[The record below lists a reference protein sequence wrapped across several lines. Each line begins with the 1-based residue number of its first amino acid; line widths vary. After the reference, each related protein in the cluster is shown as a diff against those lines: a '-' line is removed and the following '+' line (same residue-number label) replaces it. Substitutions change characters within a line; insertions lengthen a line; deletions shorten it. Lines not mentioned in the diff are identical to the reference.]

1 MDLGLVGKAV
11 LVTGGSQGI
20 GRGVAEEFA
29 REGARV
35 AICARGKN
43 GLDEAREALEAH
55 GAEMIAITADMSQ
68 ADDAERVVEAAAG
81 GFGRLDVLVN
91 NAGGG
96 SLGHTLETT
105 DDEWAASMD
114 ANLYSAVRA
123 TRAAVPHLRAAG
135 GGRIVNISSAA
146 GHTVVMPGVVD
157 YSTAKAGM
165 LAFSKLM
172 ALELAPDNILV
183 NAVCPSLI
191 HTPMMERVADSLIGT
206 AGATRDEVFTNFA
219 TQTQML
225 ARIGTV
231 EEVAA
236 LVVFLASARA
246 SFITGSVYNVD
257 GGLTKSIH

>member
-1 MDLGLVGKAV
+1 
-11 LVTGGSQGI
+11 
-20 GRGVAEEFA
+20 
-29 REGARV
+29 V

-55 GAEMIAITADMSQ
+55 GAEVIAITADMSQ

-96 SLGHTLETT
+96 ALGHTLETT
-105 DDEWAASMD
+105 DDEWAASID

-135 GGRIVNISSAA
+135 GGRIVNISSGA
-146 GHTVVMPGVVD
+146 GHTVYPGIVD
-157 YSTAKAGM
+157 YSAAKAA
-165 LAFSKLM
+165 LLSFSKSM
-172 ALELAPDNILV
+172 ALELAPANILV

-191 HTPMMERVADSLIGT
+191 RTPLMDRLADSLIGT
-206 AGATRDEVFTNFA
+206 AGVTRDEVLMTFA

-225 ARIGTV
+225 PRIGTV
-231 EEVAA
+231 GEVAA

-257 GGLTKSIH
+257 GGFRKSVY

>member
-35 AICARGKN
+35 AICARDKN
-43 GLDEAREALEAH
+43 GLDEAREALEAQ
-55 GAEMIAITADMSQ
+55 GAEVIAITADMSQ
-68 ADDAERVVEAAAG
+68 TDDAERVVEAAAG
-81 GFGRLDVLVN
+81 GFSRLDVLVN
-91 NAGGG
+91 NVGGG
-96 SLGHTLETT
+96 SLGHTLDTT

-135 GGRIVNISSAA
+135 GGRIINISSGA
-146 GHTVVMPGVVD
+146 GHTVYPGIVD
-157 YSTAKAGM
+157 YSAAKAAM
-165 LAFSKLM
+165 LSFSKSM
-172 ALELAPDNILV
+172 ALELAPAAILV

-191 HTPMMERVADSLIGT
+191 RTPLMDRLADTLIGT
-206 AGATRDEVFTNFA
+206 AGVTRDEVLTTFA

-225 ARIGTV
+225 PRIGTV
-231 EEVAA
+231 GEVAA

-257 GGLTKSIH
+257 GGFRKSIY

>member
-1 MDLGLVGKAV
+1 

-55 GAEMIAITADMSQ
+55 SAEVIAITGDMSQ
-68 ADDAERVVEAAAG
+68 TDDAERVVEAAAA

-96 SLGHTLETT
+96 ALGHTLETT
-105 DDEWAASMD
+105 DEEWATSID
-114 ANLYSAVRA
+114 ANLYTAVRA

-135 GGRIVNISSAA
+135 GGRIINISSGA
-146 GHTVVMPGVVD
+146 GHTVYPGIVD
-157 YSTAKAGM
+157 YSAAKAAM
-165 LAFSKLM
+165 LSFSKSM
-172 ALELAPDNILV
+172 ALELAPANILV

-191 HTPMMERVADSLIGT
+191 RTPLMDRLADSLIGT
-206 AGATRDEVFTNFA
+206 AGVTRDEVLMTFA

-225 ARIGTV
+225 PRIGTV
-231 EEVAA
+231 GEVAA

-257 GGLTKSIH
+257 GGFRKSVY